1 MVHPRDREALEHAVV
16 RGSEQLKQGKI
27 DHAQAAFREALAIEP
42 DNPRVLAL
50 LGLSYFRAHAFNE
63 ARAIYEQLV
72 ERAPTDAS
80 HRLNLGLVYLKLS
93 DADRAISALETS
105 RALDPSQG
113 RAVSYL
119 GLAYA
124 RAGRYA
130 EAYRAFLLAGQ
141 NALATEIEINLTP
154 SERERI
160 HHQIG
165 RTPQGPLPDI
175 AVPRT
180 PTPRVVSRTP
190 PAGVPRLAAEPDG
203 MRTPTP
209 NLLPRTKPPVAPPG
223 KSRPPS
229 HPGHAEAQAA
239 VPVAVEPARAPS
251 AAPLAAA
258 DPSGAGDVPAVAR
271 TVTPGGTGRITDSI
285 QFVIPRA
292 EPAAPLQPGEGPSMI
307 SRAVATATPSA
318 TAGTRTR
325 SGGVPPRP
333 LSELATDDLVR
344 PDDGDEVFEIGPSGA
359 LIIRVTERVL
369 TRLDGVHITGGD
381 LGYELATRRSRGHNT
396 DDAFDYGGSQLH
408 AVTGRGY
415 LIAVPGKHAF
425 SAVSLDDDI
434 LYVREDLVFAFAA
447 SLRWENGNVPGL
459 RGKLPVVQF
468 RGDGAVALRLA
479 RPLVRVKL
487 PAQGMVFVDA
497 DRLAGWIGRVIP
509 RAVVPPPGG
518 PLGAMC
524 IECTGEGIVL
534 VEPAPGDPGDNAALA
549 ARTAPRPRPAGAMA
563 APSADRAVRPERG
576 GEPPSADP
584 MGRLDE
590 L

>member
-1 MVHPRDREALEHAVV
+1 MV
-16 RGSEQLKQGKI
+16 RGSELLKQGKI
-27 DHAQAAFREALAIEP
+27 ELAQAAFREALALEP

-50 LGLSYFRAHAFNE
+50 LGLSYFRVNAFNE

-80 HRLNLGLVYLKLS
+80 HRLNLGLVYLKLN
-93 DADRAISALETS
+93 DADRAIAALETS

-141 NALATEIEINLTP
+141 NDLATEIETNLTP
-154 SERERI
+154 SERDRI
-160 HHQIG
+160 HGQIG

-180 PTPRVVSRTP
+180 HTPRSVARTP
-190 PAGVPRLAAEPDG
+190 PSGLPRLAPGPDPA
-203 MRTPTP
+203 RTPTP
-209 NLLPRTKPPVAPPG
+209 NFLPRTKPPSAPPAKSRAPSQPGAHEPAAPGAVAEARSAAPQPQPQPAPPAPPG
-223 KSRPPS
+223 SPA
-229 HPGHAEAQAA
+229 PGDDA
-239 VPVAVEPARAPS
+239 VPEI
-251 AAPLAAA
+251 
-258 DPSGAGDVPAVAR
+258 PAVAR
-271 TVTPGGTGRITDSI
+271 TVTPGGTVRLTDSI
-285 QFVIPRA
+285 QFVIPRS
-292 EPAAPLQPGEGPSMI
+292 EPAAPLQPGDGPSMI
-307 SRAVATATPSA
+307 SRAVATATAAPA
-318 TAGTRTR
+318 AAAVPRTR
-325 SGGVPPRP
+325 SGGAPPRP

-344 PDDGDEVFEIGPSGA
+344 PDDGDEVFEIGPGGA
-359 LIIRVTERVL
+359 LIVRITERVL

-381 LGYELATRRSRGHNT
+381 LGFELATRRSRGHNT

-434 LYVREDLVFAFAA
+434 LYLREDLVFAFEA

-497 DRLAGWIGRVIP
+497 ERLAGWIGRVIP
-509 RAVVPPPGG
+509 RAVVPPAGG

-524 IECTGEGIVL
+524 VECTGEGIVL
-534 VEPAPGDPGDNAALA
+534 VEPAPGDDPAAARAEPGR
-549 ARTAPRPRPAGAMA
+549 RTAPGAA
-563 APSADRAVRPERG
+563 AAAVPADRSARARADDG
-576 GEPPSADP
+576 AATADP
-584 MGRLDE
+584 LGRLDE